1 MIDSGTEH
9 RTPGN
14 VVKTQNAEVL
24 EHQAKKLASETNLSS
39 RSGAFA

>member
-14 VVKTQNAEVL
+14 VVKTQNGEVL
-24 EHQAKKLASETNLSS
+24 EHQAKKTGE
-39 RSGAFA
+39 